1 MISRKQQCFDYLMIF
16 ILIVGGVCLG
26 GIAFGVETWAG
37 RIMLWLLGAFFLS
50 MGILHAIKR
59 SVDKSVDDSEE

>member
-1 MISRKQQCFDYLMIF
+1 MIF

-37 RIMLWLLGAFFLS
+37 RIMLWLLGAFFLA
-50 MGILHAIKR
+50 MGILHAVR
-59 SVDKSVDDSEE
+59 RGVDKSVDDSKR